1 MTLDEYYAEEVGPY
15 ARALQPLSAQL
26 THQALQLWAHSEAPW
41 AQRLSPW
48 TLRLGKGGMRID
60 RQTGTPVYFPEVS
73 LYRHVADVGFLAS
86 YLFYWAW
93 QSGSLPLAAEEEATP
108 YVAILL
114 VMALCHDADKYEGTG
129 RSVSPSG
136 AQVQQV
142 WDDLGGIGWISPVLW
157 PDFSSATLHAA
168 VSLVENRG
176 QSQALLGPP
185 LPVMIQRL
193 AHMVGQADNFMSKT
207 AVADPE
213 AVMDAW
219 VLAYNDKL
227 PDWHALYGVPATPLS
242 LIQFH
247 DEPAVLQHILEVIRA
262 GDLFYPLVVMREG
275 HTLSLT
281 LPEDL
286 PLEAFLTYLDR
297 YAFQARKNPRM
308 IRNRTNGRITLAD
321 CENPGDLDTLV
332 AHYPVTVQDVLT
344 VKATAIPALAS
355 YFAFWATA
363 SEGLYDTHWQ
373 DPGTRKLLPPLTPT
387 GEMSR
392 AYHRA
397 LKVALVLGESTGDR
411 EARLHRALDEPGPG
425 LSATVRAALL
435 PMIDA
440 LDQLDGLS
448 LRTVVA
454 LQAALMVEEEDFAD
468 FLTGVYG
475 PFPSQDA
482 GSGGAHAVADR
493 LREQLGLR
501 RNPASPPSLTPYQ
514 VPSEKAGMCLLCGQ
528 PAATEIKTGTME
540 LVGVKRSAFNNRIG
554 HQKSLW
560 SQSEANYICPGCLYA
575 QELLGHMAQAMQ
587 MHVRKAPLLIALPVR
602 AFWRTPV
609 DAVPQAL
616 RSFDAVAFK
625 ENGWTKVLP
634 WQADQGLTFPLG
646 FEEKPDRD
654 IADSGRNDDVLSQVW
669 RLSLYAAMS
678 GEPVHV
684 FVSAQR
690 ALPTAFYYEPLP
702 AWLLWLLGD
711 LHRSGDM
718 EGVSRQDLPQWI
730 TRLEILRQLSQMN
743 GSREAMID
751 LPRFGWWAGAWLV
764 ARAETGNAPVSGQ
777 MLNQLKEWYP
787 MENYSV
793 LLSQAAQGVTDIQ
806 RLSYDATRSQVT
818 RIFRRVLDEYQ
829 ALHGQNGVTRDFMLE
844 AIAGL
849 VYQDLDRSEDRVDD
863 RRVRQAVDVC
873 LRIVEQADQDDH
885 LSSKMVKYLL
895 AAFEMTVRET
905 VRARIAA
912 HQAARATAE

>member
-1 MTLDEYYAEEVGPY
+1 MTIDEYYAEEIGPY

-26 THQALQLWAHSEAPW
+26 TQQALQLWAHSEAPL

-48 TLRLGKGGMRID
+48 TFRLGKGGPRID
-60 RQTGTPVYFPEVS
+60 RQSGQSVYFPEVS

-93 QSGSLPLAAEEEATP
+93 QSGILPLAADEDVTP
-108 YVAILL
+108 YVAVVL

-129 RSVSPSG
+129 RSISPSV

-142 WDDLGGIGWISPVLW
+142 WDDLGGIGWISPTLW
-157 PDFSSATLHAA
+157 PNFSPATLHAA

-176 QSQALLGPP
+176 QSQALLGPA

-207 AVADPE
+207 AVADPD

-219 VLAYNDKL
+219 VVTYNDKL
-227 PDWHALYGVPATPLS
+227 PDWHDLYGVPATPLS
-242 LIQFH
+242 LVQFH

-262 GDLFYPLVVMREG
+262 GEAFYPLVVMREG

-281 LPEDL
+281 LPDDW
-286 PLEAFLTYLDR
+286 PLEEFLTYLDR
-297 YAFQARKNPRM
+297 YAFQTRKNPRM
-308 IRNRTNGRITLAD
+308 IRNRTNGRLTLAD

-344 VKATAIPALAS
+344 VKATTLPLIAPYL
-355 YFAFWATA
+355 AFWAAA
-363 SEGLYDTHWQ
+363 SEGLYETHWQ
-373 DPGTRKLLPPLTPT
+373 DPGTRKLLTPLTPT
-387 GEMSR
+387 GEMSL
-392 AYHRA
+392 AYQRA
-397 LKVALVLGESTGDR
+397 LKVALVLGESAGDR
-411 EARLHRALDEPGPG
+411 EARLHRALDEPCPG
-425 LSATVRAALL
+425 LPATVRDTLL

-454 LQAALMVEEEDFAD
+454 LQAALMVEEEAFAG
-468 FLTGVYG
+468 FLDWVHG
-475 PFPSQDA
+475 PFPSRDA
-482 GSGGAHAVADR
+482 SGEGAHAVADR
-493 LREQLGLR
+493 LRAQSGLQG
-501 RNPASPPSLTPYQ
+501 NATTPPLTPYELSREQ
-514 VPSEKAGMCLLCGQ
+514 SGMCLLCGQ
-528 PAATEIKTGTME
+528 PAETEIKTGTME

-560 SQSEANYICPGCLYA
+560 SQSEANYICSGCLYA
-575 QELLGHMAQAMQ
+575 QELLGHMAQSMQ
-587 MHVRKAPLLIALPVR
+587 VRVQKAPLLVALPVR
-602 AFWRTPV
+602 ALWHTPG

-625 ENGWTKVLP
+625 ENRWTKVLP

-690 ALPTAFYYEPLP
+690 TLPTAFYYEPLP
-702 AWLLWLLGD
+702 AWLWWLLGD
-711 LHRSGDM
+711 LHRSGDT

-751 LPRFGWWAGAWLV
+751 LPHFGWWSGAWLV
-764 ARAETGNAPVSGQ
+764 GRAEAGSSPVSQQ

-787 MENYSV
+787 MEDYSA
-793 LLSQAAQGVTDIQ
+793 LLNQAAHGVTDIQ
-806 RLSYDATRSQVT
+806 RLSYDATRSQVN

-829 ALHGQNGVTRDFMLE
+829 ALHGQKGVTRDFMLE

-863 RRVRQAVDVC
+863 RRVRQTVDVC